1 MAVERLTDYTRR
13 IWTALGPDAPEGHDI
28 HVNDVIYYMD
38 SSQCGIVTHVY
49 PEGSIDVE
57 FLPDVG
63 GNQILTWSLKVVNGT
78 TQGTTTQRN
87 IIVIGVYDP
96 DKHRLTRNSVTV
108 SASSRVFGIPQSV
121 RTTPATRISRT
132 LVMVGVN
139 KNLTSPTYTLEGD
152 VGFYGETD
160 SVPELGTGYTGYLFA
175 VSGDN
180 AKITISN

>member
-13 IWTALGPDAPEGHDI
+13 IWTCLEADDPDLNMQVGDI
-28 HVNDVIYYMD
+28 IYYMD
-38 SSQCGIVTHVY
+38 LSICAIITGI
-49 PEGSIDVE
+49 PAPGSINTWD
-57 FLPDVG
+57 LPDIG
-63 GNQILTWSLKVVNGT
+63 SNQILLWNLRIVNGT
-78 TQGTTTQRN
+78 TQGTTVQRN
-87 IIVIGVYDP
+87 IIVLGEYDP
-96 DKHRLTRNSVTV
+96 DKHCLRRRAIT
-108 SASSRVFGIPQSV
+108 ASIPSRVIGIPQSL
-121 RTTPATRISRT
+121 RTTPATGISRT

-175 VSGDN
+175 VYGDN